1 MARDDNGAR
10 SAPSN
15 HTSPAVGSIS
25 FSTERPIVLLPE
37 PDSPTR
43 PSTSPLAI
51 SKLTSS
57 TARTGRSPWPKYFLR
72 PRTAS
77 IAAVTADS
85 RLAYAPVVPAK
96 APDRHPRARACK
108 FRHSRESANPC
119 CDGQGQNGSPLSRG
133 RRLGEHHHPCCDPA
147 PAIAGSGNDDKK
159 YPASFRLS
167 TSESAR
173 SKHAPAYAARALT
186 RGNVREGRHRGGT
199 LGQYQRAARGERA
212 AG

>member
-10 SAPSN
+10 SEPSN

-72 PRTAS
+72 PRTAN
-77 IAAVTADS
+77 IGALTVDS
-85 RLAYAPVVPAK
+85 RLAY
-96 APDRHPRARACK
+96 R
-108 FRHSRESANPC
+108 SE
-119 CDGQGQNGSPLSRG
+119 
-133 RRLGEHHHPCCDPA
+133 EH
-147 PAIAGSGNDDKK
+147 
-159 YPASFRLS
+159 
-167 TSESAR
+167 TSELQS
-173 SKHAPAYAARALT
+173 P
-186 RGNVREGRHRGGT
+186 
-199 LGQYQRAARGERA
+199 
-212 AG
+212 